1 MKKTLTLILAAL
13 TLVLALTGCAA
24 GEKAPAVKD
33 IPSADVYAA
42 LEGKYEYPSVM
53 AMDDTL
59 LADFYGVDP
68 AKCTDYTVMMP
79 MMNVKATEIAI
90 FRLKD
95 AADAPAFAEACAA
108 RAEAVAASFEFYL
121 QDQYEVAKAPQIK
134 TVGNYVLM
142 IIFEEAEAMMKTVEE
157 TLAQ

>member
-1 MKKTLTLILAAL
+1 MKKTVSLILVAL

-33 IPSADVYAA
+33 VPSADVYAA
-42 LEGKYEYPSVM
+42 LEGKYEFPALM

-68 AKCTDYTVMMP
+68 AKCVDYTVMMP

-90 FRLKD
+90 FRLQD
-95 AADAPAFAEACAA
+95 AADAQAFADACTA
-108 RAEAVAASFEFYL
+108 RAEAVAAGFEFYL

-134 TVGNYVLM
+134 TIGNYVVM

-157 TLAQ
+157 TLTK